1 MKIETTQLQE
11 IQNLLKEY
19 NSFNTKLSEIQEEIE
34 KLDSKRN
41 QLLEELKE
49 LHSREETLYDELA
62 RDNNISI
69 DIVKSELINAIIV

>member
-1 MKIETTQLQE
+1 MKIQREQVQE

-19 NSFNTKLSEIQEEIE
+19 THFNIKLSEIQEKIE
-34 KLDSKRN
+34 KLDKTRN

-49 LHSREETLYDELA
+49 LHSREESLYEELA

-69 DIVKSELINAIIV
+69 DLVKSELINAIIT